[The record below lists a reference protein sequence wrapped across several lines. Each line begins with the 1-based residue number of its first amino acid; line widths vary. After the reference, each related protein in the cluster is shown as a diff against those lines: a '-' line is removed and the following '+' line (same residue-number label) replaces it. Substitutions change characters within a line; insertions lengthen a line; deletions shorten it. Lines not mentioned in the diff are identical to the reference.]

1 MRITFRKNI
10 LNYLVTTHY
19 PRQPPPKKSQL
30 FPCKLRQLLAR
41 FPTPPSGNGQV
52 TNDNGNGKEN
62 GKLSKSAKKKLASLN
77 AKKRGLLQ
85 KIKALNG
92 SKNGK
97 KTALEQR
104 LQFVN
109 QQIIQVRNGF

>member
-1 MRITFRKNI
+1 
-10 LNYLVTTHY
+10 
-19 PRQPPPKKSQL
+19 
-30 FPCKLRQLLAR
+30 
-41 FPTPPSGNGQV
+41 
-52 TNDNGNGKEN
+52 
-62 GKLSKSAKKKLASLN
+62 LSKSAKKKLASLN

-97 KTALEQR
+97 KTALEQS